1 MARLIRT
8 ATRTLFSSFS
18 SSTSSLL
25 QTRNAITSS
34 FLFQSPRPYSAD
46 NKITKSPF
54 EANILR
60 IIDKEIDY
68 QSEYAPPYQPEMRFH
83 SFTVE
88 DRSGEQWMIM
98 RGKYDDIED
107 VKLEVTMFDG
117 YVTVPKLGDDAS
129 GEDVRLHISFIV
141 DVSKGDGGENLEFLC
156 SAWPDRLE
164 IQKVYLLRGEKMP
177 GRPYMGPDFRKLN
190 KELQKRLRE
199 YLEARG
205 VNDELSFFLHDYMLN
220 KDRIELIQWLG
231 KITVIQYVAHG
242 NEILGFLTNDSLRNQ
257 RDSLVFCITLFDL
270 SHSYINISIVWLN
283 NEFDSIPKWH
293 TSYLCSFCILC
304 SNPFLPMT
312 LASLLLASSPSIF
325 SRNRPTPTFEVPIRE
340 TQTRI
345 RSNEFEFDI
354 KLKTISN
361 VEMVMMWVY
370 MNSNPCLALN
380 GIMCY
385 DCAQVKGRGLEGRF
399 LPVAQLLG
407 EKRVRRKKDEYPFHD
422 PLLHAPDFG
431 IVSDFL

>member
-231 KITVIQYVAHG
+231 KV
-242 NEILGFLTNDSLRNQ
+242 
-257 RDSLVFCITLFDL
+257 
-270 SHSYINISIVWLN
+270 
-283 NEFDSIPKWH
+283 K
-293 TSYLCSFCILC
+293 SF
-304 SNPFLPMT
+304 
-312 LASLLLASSPSIF
+312 
-325 SRNRPTPTFEVPIRE
+325 
-340 TQTRI
+340 
-345 RSNEFEFDI
+345 
-354 KLKTISN
+354 
-361 VEMVMMWVY
+361 VE
-370 MNSNPCLALN
+370 
-380 GIMCY
+380 
-385 DCAQVKGRGLEGRF
+385 K
-399 LPVAQLLG
+399 
-407 EKRVRRKKDEYPFHD
+407 
-422 PLLHAPDFG
+422 
-431 IVSDFL
+431 

>member
-25 QTRNAITSS
+25 QSRNAITSS

-46 NKITKSPF
+46 NKIAKSPF

-68 QSEYAPPYQPEMRFH
+68 QSEYAPPYQPETRFH

-231 KITVIQYVAHG
+231 KPLYLQNSDRKDGKKFTYMG
-242 NEILGFLTNDSLRNQ
+242 TYFSGTWE
-257 RDSLVFCITLFDL
+257 LFD
-270 SHSYINISIVWLN
+270 W
-283 NEFDSIPKWH
+283 F
-293 TSYLCSFCILC
+293 
-304 SNPFLPMT
+304 SNAIDVGLVKPNVAGCDGT
-312 LASLLLASSPSIF
+312 KESG
-325 SRNRPTPTFEVPIRE
+325 
-340 TQTRI
+340 
-345 RSNEFEFDI
+345 NEFESDI

-380 GIMCY
+380 GITCY
-385 DCAQVKGRGLEGRF
+385 DSAQIKGRGLEGRF

-407 EKRVRRKKDEYPFHD
+407 EKRVRREKDEYPFHD
-422 PLLHAPDFG
+422 PLLHAPNFG
-431 IVSDFL
+431 RKLKET